1 MEKTIQNFCA
11 DKTILDLTQLA
22 LISAKSNLEL
32 LYQKQDSIK
41 QTLPLDE
48 KNIQI
53 YTDMINFSLE
63 VVFDLENIL
72 QKQLQ
77 MQAEQ

>member
-1 MEKTIQNFCA
+1 MEKTIQDFCA
-11 DKTILDLTQLA
+11 NKTILDLTQLA

-32 LYQKQDSIK
+32 LYQKRDSIK

-48 KNIQI
+48 KNLQI

-63 VVFDLENIL
+63 VIFDLENIL

-77 MQAEQ
+77 TQAKQ

>member
-1 MEKTIQNFCA
+1 MEKTIQDFCA

-32 LYQKQDSIK
+32 LYQKRDSIK

-48 KNIQI
+48 RNLQI
-53 YTDMINFSLE
+53 YTDMINFSSE
-63 VVFDLENIL
+63 VIFDLENIL

-77 MQAEQ
+77 IQAEQ

>member
-1 MEKTIQNFCA
+1 MEKAIQDFCA

-32 LYQKQDSIK
+32 LYRKRDSIK

-48 KNIQI
+48 KNFQI
-53 YTDMINFSLE
+53 HTDMINFSLE
-63 VVFDLENIL
+63 VVFDLENML

-77 MQAEQ
+77 IEQ

>member
-1 MEKTIQNFCA
+1 MEKTIQDFCA
-11 DKTILDLTQLA
+11 NKTILDLTQLA

-32 LYQKQDSIK
+32 LYQKRDSIK

-48 KNIQI
+48 KNLQI

-77 MQAEQ
+77 TQAKQ

>member
-1 MEKTIQNFCA
+1 MEKTIQDFCA

-72 QKQLQ
+72 QRQLQ

>member
-1 MEKTIQNFCA
+1 MEEAIQDFCA
-11 DKTILDLTQLA
+11 EKTILDLTQLA

>member
-1 MEKTIQNFCA
+1 MKKTIQNFCA

-32 LYQKQDSIK
+32 LYEKRDSIK

-48 KNIQI
+48 KNLQI

-77 MQAEQ
+77 TQAEQ

>member
-1 MEKTIQNFCA
+1 MEQTIQDFCTN
-11 DKTILDLTQLA
+11 KTILDLTQLA

-48 KNIQI
+48 KNTQI

-72 QKQLQ
+72 QRQLQ
-77 MQAEQ
+77 TQAEQ

>member
-1 MEKTIQNFCA
+1 MEKTIQDFCA

-32 LYQKQDSIK
+32 LYQKRDSIK

>member
-1 MEKTIQNFCA
+1 MEKTIQDFCA
-11 DKTILDLTQLA
+11 NKTILDLTQLA

-48 KNIQI
+48 KKSQL

-72 QKQLQ
+72 QRQLQ

>member
-1 MEKTIQNFCA
+1 MEKTIQDFCA
-11 DKTILDLTQLA
+11 NKTILDLTQLA

-32 LYQKQDSIK
+32 LYEKRDSIK

-48 KNIQI
+48 KNLQI

-63 VVFDLENIL
+63 LVFDLENIL

-77 MQAEQ
+77 TQAKQ

>member
-1 MEKTIQNFCA
+1 MEKTIQDFCA
-11 DKTILDLTQLA
+11 DKTILDLTKLA

-32 LYQKQDSIK
+32 LYQKRDSIK

-48 KNIQI
+48 RNLQI

-72 QKQLQ
+72 QKLSQK
-77 MQAEQ
+77 EQ

>member
-1 MEKTIQNFCA
+1 MEKTIQDFCA
-11 DKTILDLTQLA
+11 NKTILDLTQLA

-32 LYQKQDSIK
+32 LYQKRDSIK

-48 KNIQI
+48 KNLQI

-72 QKQLQ
+72 QRQLQ
-77 MQAEQ
+77 TQAKQ

>member
-1 MEKTIQNFCA
+1 MEKTIQDFCA

-48 KNIQI
+48 KKSQL

-72 QKQLQ
+72 QRQLQ

>member
-1 MEKTIQNFCA
+1 MEKTFQDFCA
-11 DKTILDLTQLA
+11 NKTILDLTQLA

-32 LYQKQDSIK
+32 LYQKRDSIK
-41 QTLPLDE
+41 QTLPLNE
-48 KNIQI
+48 KNLQM

-77 MQAEQ
+77 TQAKQ

>member
-1 MEKTIQNFCA
+1 MEKTIQDFCA
-11 DKTILDLTQLA
+11 DKTTLDLTKLA

-32 LYQKQDSIK
+32 LYQKRDSIK

-48 KNIQI
+48 RNLQI

-63 VVFDLENIL
+63 VVFDLESIL

-77 MQAEQ
+77 IQAEQ

>member
-1 MEKTIQNFCA
+1 MEKTIQDFCA
-11 DKTILDLTQLA
+11 NKTILDLTQLA

-32 LYQKQDSIK
+32 LYQKRDSIK

-48 KNIQI
+48 KNLQI

-63 VVFDLENIL
+63 LVFDLENIL

-77 MQAEQ
+77 TQAKQ

>member
-1 MEKTIQNFCA
+1 MEKTIQDFCA
-11 DKTILDLTQLA
+11 NKTILDLTQLA

-32 LYQKQDSIK
+32 LYQKRDSIK

-48 KNIQI
+48 KNLQI

-63 VVFDLENIL
+63 VIFDLENIL

-77 MQAEQ
+77 TQAK

>member
-1 MEKTIQNFCA
+1 MEKTIQDFCA

-48 KNIQI
+48 KKSQL

>member
-1 MEKTIQNFCA
+1 MEKTIQDFCA

-32 LYQKQDSIK
+32 LYQKRDSIK

-48 KNIQI
+48 RNLQI
-53 YTDMINFSLE
+53 YTDMINFLSE
-63 VVFDLENIL
+63 VIFDLENIL

-77 MQAEQ
+77 IQAEQ

>member
-1 MEKTIQNFCA
+1 MEKTIQDFCA

-32 LYQKQDSIK
+32 LYQKRDSIK

-48 KNIQI
+48 KNLQI

-72 QKQLQ
+72 QRQLQ
-77 MQAEQ
+77 TQAKQ

>member
-1 MEKTIQNFCA
+1 MEKTIQDFCT

-22 LISAKSNLEL
+22 LISAKSNLER
-32 LYQKQDSIK
+32 LYRKRESIK

-48 KNIQI
+48 KNLQM
-53 YTDMINFSLE
+53 YTDMINFSFE
-63 VVFDLENIL
+63 VIFDLENIL

-77 MQAEQ
+77 IQAK

>member
-1 MEKTIQNFCA
+1 MEKTIQDFCA

-32 LYQKQDSIK
+32 LYQKRDSIK

-48 KNIQI
+48 RNLQI

-72 QKQLQ
+72 QKLSQK
-77 MQAEQ
+77 EQ

>member
-1 MEKTIQNFCA
+1 MEKAVQDFCA

-22 LISAKSNLEL
+22 LILAKSNLERI
-32 LYQKQDSIK
+32 YRKRESIK

-48 KNIQI
+48 RNLQI
-53 YTDMINFSLE
+53 YTDMINFSSE
-63 VVFDLENIL
+63 VIFDLENIL

-77 MQAEQ
+77 IQAEQ